1 MAEPS
6 RVLPDRVDSVAPA
19 HVLIVEARFYEA
31 IGLDL
36 LAGARAALVAAH
48 ASVEVVT
55 LPGALEIP
63 IALGMLLD
71 AAHAAGRAVDAVVVL
86 GCVIR
91 GETYHFE
98 IVSNESVRGV
108 MDVAIARRLPVGNG
122 ILTVETEQQ
131 AVVRA
136 DPARGDKGGDA
147 ARAALA
153 LLRLKRDREGR

>member
-6 RVLPDRVDSVAPA
+6 RVRPDRVDSVAPA
-19 HVLIVEARFYEA
+19 HVLIIEARYYEA

-36 LAGARAALVAAH
+36 LAGAKAALAAAE
-48 ASVEVVT
+48 ASVEVVS

-63 IALGMLLD
+63 IALGMVLD
-71 AAHAAGRAVDAVVVL
+71 ASGADGRAMDAVVVL

-108 MDVAIARRLPVGNG
+108 MDLAIAHRLPVGNG
-122 ILTVETEQQ
+122 ILTVETEEQ